1 MSKSGDKDQDPK
13 LSPEEQLRMENEIE
27 KLKLS
32 AFNDAQFFTSEELPP
47 EIESEWL
54 KYIAHF
60 EKDWEDVE
68 RITITEKL
76 EHPQFP
82 APETLTE
89 REIEDKLEEV
99 QQRMADEG
107 IFLDTICKV
116 PAAEVYRFIT
126 EELFLE
132 EIDDVDIEG
141 MQTVFIYEEF
151 YPNDEL
157 DIEQT
162 ITDFMLQMGDSQF
175 HDYLH
180 TNVAEQCENAKGNA
194 ISGETA
200 VEKAIAFSNLYDQ
213 LELGHIT
220 NLKFTFNEHRQR
232 AQVTF
237 NIAYQAISKQKTT
250 NFEGKA
256 TATLCKGKLGYWNIS
271 SFEIPGFTF

>member
-1 MSKSGDKDQDPK
+1 MSKSDKDQDPK

-32 AFNDAQFFTSEELPP
+32 AFNDAQFSTNKELPP
-47 EIESEWL
+47 EIESGWL

-60 EKDWEDVE
+60 EKEWEDVE

-76 EHPQFP
+76 GHPQFP

-89 REIEDKLEEV
+89 SEMEDKLDEI
-99 QQRMADEG
+99 QQRMAEEG

-116 PAAEVYRFIT
+116 PATEVYRFII
-126 EELFLE
+126 EELFFE

-175 HDYLH
+175 HDYLL
-180 TNVAEQCENAKGNA
+180 TNVAEQCENAEGNA
-194 ISGETA
+194 ISGEDA
-200 VEKAIAFSNLYDQ
+200 VEKTIAFSNVYDQ
-213 LELGHIT
+213 LGLGHIT
-220 NLKFTFNEHRQR
+220 NLKFTFNERRHS

-237 NIAYQAISKQKTT
+237 NIPYQAISKQKTT
-250 NFEGKA
+250 HFDGEA

-271 SFEIPGFTF
+271 RLEIPGFTF